1 MVFNPNLR
9 LTVDQALRHPYV
21 AKFINQEE
29 EIVLNKLVSIP
40 MDENTKYSIKDYRE
54 MLYKEIAE
62 KQKDSRLKG
71 K

>member
-1 MVFNPNLR
+1 
-9 LTVDQALRHPYV
+9 
-21 AKFINQEE
+21 
-29 EIVLNKLVSIP
+29 